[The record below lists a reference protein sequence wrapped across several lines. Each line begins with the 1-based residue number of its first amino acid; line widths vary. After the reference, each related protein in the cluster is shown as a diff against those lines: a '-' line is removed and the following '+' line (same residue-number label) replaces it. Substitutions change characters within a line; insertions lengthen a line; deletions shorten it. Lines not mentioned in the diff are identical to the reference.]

1 MNTVG
6 SAKTLCMPV
15 KFADLVDYALI
26 LVLVGKFTNLLG
38 GIVLARNLS
47 QKLADLH
54 GFLLSCP
61 ADTASI
67 EQYGHLIG
75 IVKTGGAVCS
85 VVESQGWFDAV
96 IVACLTLKWV
106 ATRIARRK
114 ALGRQSLCSA
124 SCFTDDSPRLNSS
137 RNSFLDKRTT
147 IMKILFLIFVIVIVF
162 MVFAQDVKWTGCNR
176 DIGVNPEYQL
186 LTPGPVPLHAQDA
199 E

>member
-1 MNTVG
+1 MRTNEAT
-6 SAKTLCMPV
+6 KTLRMAV
-15 KFADLVDYALI
+15 KWTDLVDYLLILI
-26 LVLVGKFTNLLG
+26 LVVKFTNLFA
-38 GIVLARNLS
+38 GIVVAGNLS
-47 QKLADLH
+47 QKMAGLHDL
-54 GFLLSCP
+54 LLSGS
-61 ADTASI
+61 ADIASI
-67 EQYGHLIG
+67 EQSGRMIE

-85 VVESQGWFDAV
+85 VVESQAWFDAV
-96 IVACLTLKWV
+96 IVACLALKWG
-106 ATRIARRK
+106 AARIARRM